1 MTKGVV
7 FLVLLQIFS
16 FPATE
21 TRDDFLEALPV
32 SKVLGALDQ
41 CNAAQEGL
49 AVDGKAEVHL
59 FELHDE
65 VSYDLHEGEEKML
78 LLLEAVPW
86 AAERASRQAELG
98 NVVVVYERAPHHL
111 NMLFQQLGV
120 RIELEL
126 LQVFQNLRALEKEFA
141 ILMGLVVES
150 RIVLSYVEDQEDVHF
165 RFFDV
170 INQHLDKL
178 REIFLAVELYPV
190 AGHAHYL
197 HDARNSQKAL
207 EVLVELHDLPAG
219 SWQSGHQR
227 QRTFPVHQ
235 DQGHDLGVGFEQLE
249 GHARGDEPETVLD
262 SLEIQDVFDF
272 LIGHFWFHLKF
283 KFE

>member
-1 MTKGVV
+1 MKRSLNVERLFVNTSLIQFKTSPQTQVAARNPKPGLGRLISLTILWQDPAKLAIFLFDFCLEDFFELALAKGVV

-16 FPATE
+16 FPTTE
-21 TRDDFLEALPV
+21 TRDDFLDALPV

-98 NVVVVYERAPHHL
+98 NVVVVHERAPHHL
-111 NMLFQQLGV
+111 DMLSQQVGV

-126 LQVFQNLRALEKEFA
+126 LQAF
-141 ILMGLVVES
+141 
-150 RIVLSYVEDQEDVHF
+150 
-165 RFFDV
+165 
-170 INQHLDKL
+170 
-178 REIFLAVELYPV
+178 
-190 AGHAHYL
+190 
-197 HDARNSQKAL
+197 
-207 EVLVELHDLPAG
+207 
-219 SWQSGHQR
+219 
-227 QRTFPVHQ
+227 
-235 DQGHDLGVGFEQLE
+235 
-249 GHARGDEPETVLD
+249 
-262 SLEIQDVFDF
+262 
-272 LIGHFWFHLKF
+272 
-283 KFE
+283 